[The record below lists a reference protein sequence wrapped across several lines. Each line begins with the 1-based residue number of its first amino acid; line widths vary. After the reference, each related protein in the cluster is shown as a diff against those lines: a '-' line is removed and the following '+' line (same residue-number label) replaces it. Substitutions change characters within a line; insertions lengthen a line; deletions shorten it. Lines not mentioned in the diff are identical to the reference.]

1 MKPIENRK
9 VFDLVERMNEIERE
23 IMNLEIEYNKI
34 VKELHESLPNLKGD
48 ENIKVKVR
56 KWKFYIILKAKENKY
71 ENIFSYI

>member
-56 KWKFYIILKAKENKY
+56 K
-71 ENIFSYI
+71 